1 MLLEG
6 ALRTGA
12 LGEGPHLLGQVTSPC
27 PRETQMG
34 HCALGSGSQRG
45 LRVTRWGDSRHG
57 QTLGGT
63 ERAKLSQ
70 AVITK
75 RFQGLLTETD
85 APVHKACSPW
95 GVGGCPWT
103 AALPLGQ
110 PPIPPS
116 PCMWQ
121 ACSLSVC
128 PDASVLGQDYS
139 AALLPGTQADSPLL
153 RSRG

>member
-1 MLLEG
+1 VLLEG

-70 AVITK
+70 AVITN

-85 APVHKACSPW
+85 APVHKECSPW
-95 GVGGCPWT
+95 GVGGLPMDGSPASGT
-103 AALPLGQ
+103 APH
-110 PPIPPS
+110 PPIPLHVAGL
-116 PCMWQ
+116 Q
-121 ACSLSVC
+121 SLRLS
-128 PDASVLGQDYS
+128 
-139 AALLPGTQADSPLL
+139 
-153 RSRG
+153 